1 MTTEELTMYIRTTL
15 DDRALWE
22 QLAEEGTELSKAAL
36 KFIRAAGYS
45 NNPTPISKR
54 QAIADVR
61 EELHDV
67 LHICS
72 VLGLISDVE
81 VDKKKLERWVRRIKG
96 EGDTPKGETLA
107 EPLGDIGMF
116 GKVYKCSYCG
126 HSSVEPFNYC
136 TCCGRKLNVVKA
148 ASAARGCEE

>member
-1 MTTEELTMYIRTTL
+1 MTKEELTSYIQQTL
-15 DDRALWE
+15 DDRTLWE

-81 VDKKKLERWVRRIKG
+81 VDENKLERWVKRIKG
-96 EGDTPKGETLA
+96 EADTPKDETLA
-107 EPLGDIGMF
+107 EKTGTYMCPAAI
-116 GKVYKCSYCG
+116 YKCSYCG
-126 HSSVEPFNYC
+126 KLITEPINYC
-136 TCCGRKLNVVKA
+136 TYCGREVKMVNP
-148 ASAARGCEE
+148 

>member
-1 MTTEELTMYIRTTL
+1 MTTEELTMYIRTAL

-54 QAIADVR
+54 QAIADVK
-61 EELHDV
+61 EELQDV

-81 VDKKKLERWVRRIKG
+81 VDEKKLERWVKRIKG
-96 EGDTPKGETLA
+96 EADTPKGETLA
-107 EPLGDIGMF
+107 EPVGDLGVF
-116 GKVYKCSYCG
+116 AQPYKCSYCG
-126 HSSVEPFNYC
+126 HIDISPLNYC
-136 TCCGRKLNVVKA
+136 TGCGRKLNVVRA
-148 ASAARGCEE
+148 ASGVQG